1 MEHQESAGDPREYP
15 YYRAMNSNRPA
26 GNSAKKTPG
35 SLPAGCL
42 TLFGLPF
49 AAAGIFVLVKGIR
62 ESSEHFSREVIIQLM
77 TGLLFACVGL
87 GIVVF
92 SLFLRRSQKKAS
104 ERQQLF
110 PTSPW
115 LWREDWANS
124 TIRSNQRTAAL
135 FMCLFAF
142 VWNGISWTVATAFF
156 MDRDRLPKGVF
167 LLVLLF
173 PAIGIVLAIGAV
185 TRMLTWRR
193 FRTATFRIAT
203 LPARPGG
210 VLQGYIDLPLRL
222 PLEIPVKLRLN
233 CIQREQQSSGGENR
247 TVDHTLWQEEKLLRG
262 PFPELGLDQTTLPVF
277 FRLPSDQ
284 PDCGGDRSANAVSWT
299 LEAIAALPGPDLNI
313 GFDIPVF
320 SASGPQDPAPRED
333 PTTRYQMPVTELR
346 ESIKSK
352 IIVRDSVDGKELVF
366 PALRNPG
373 TVVFSTLF
381 FLGWTT
387 VVVFLAKSSAP
398 ILFPIVFGLF
408 NVLIG
413 FFWFNLTFR
422 QSRLTANRQRVVS
435 RQRWLFFERVKE
447 WPVSSIRN
455 ISLKVGMSS
464 NQQRF
469 YDLTVVLD
477 TGRSTTLAC
486 AIPSKIEA
494 DWLAAE
500 LGSALQLPPD
510 QVQGLSEHG
519 APPPTTNPEP

>member
-1 MEHQESAGDPREYP
+1 MERRESAGDLSEYP

-26 GNSAKKTPG
+26 GNPAKKTPG

-49 AAAGIFVLVKGIR
+49 AAAGIFVLAKGIR
-62 ESSEHFSREVIIQLM
+62 ESTERVSREAIIQLM

-92 SLFLRRSQKKAS
+92 SLFLRRSLKRAS
-104 ERQQLF
+104 ERRQLY
-110 PTSPW
+110 PDSPW

-135 FMCLFAF
+135 FMCLFAL
-142 VWNGISWTVATAFF
+142 VWNGIAWTVATAFF
-156 MDRDRLPKGVF
+156 LDRGNVPKGVF

-173 PAIGIVLAIGAV
+173 PAIGVMLAIAAV
-185 TRMLTWRR
+185 TRLLAWRR
-193 FRTATFRIAT
+193 FKAATFRIAT
-203 LPARPGG
+203 SPARPGG

-222 PLEIPVKLRLN
+222 SPVVPVKLRLN
-233 CIQREQQSSGGENR
+233 CIQREQQSSGGKNR
-247 TVDHTLWQEEKLLRG
+247 TVEHTLWQDEKFLRG

-284 PDCGGDRSANAVSWT
+284 PDCGGDRPANAISWT

-320 SASGPQDPAPRED
+320 SASVPVDPGPRED
-333 PTTRYQMPVTELR
+333 PTSRYQVPVTELR

-352 IIVRDSVDGKELVF
+352 IVVRDSADGKELVF

-373 TVVFSTLF
+373 AVIFGTLF

-387 VVVFLAKSSAP
+387 VLVFLAKSSAP
-398 ILFPIVFGLF
+398 ILFPIVFGF
-408 NVLIG
+408 FDVLIG
-413 FFWFNLTFR
+413 FFWFDVTFR
-422 QSRLTANRQRVVS
+422 QSRLTANRQRLIS
-435 RQRWLFFERVKE
+435 QQRWLFFQRVKE

-464 NQQRF
+464 NQQRY
-469 YDLTVVLD
+469 YDLIALLD
-477 TGRSTTLAC
+477 TGRTATLAC
-486 AIPSKIEA
+486 AIPSRIEA

-500 LGSALQLPPD
+500 IKTALQLRLDP
-510 QVQGLSEHG
+510 V
-519 APPPTTNPEP
+519 